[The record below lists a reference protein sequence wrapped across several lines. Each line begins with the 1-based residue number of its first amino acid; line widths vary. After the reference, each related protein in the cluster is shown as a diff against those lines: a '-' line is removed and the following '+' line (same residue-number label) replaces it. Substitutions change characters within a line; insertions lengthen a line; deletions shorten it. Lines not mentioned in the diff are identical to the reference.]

1 MDELKD
7 QDLIEFDS
15 NFIEKLRKNDKATQ
29 ERCYV
34 LLSPEIYTLLVKI
47 CRDRCAAND
56 LLHDTFIKVFD
67 VAESIDNSVNLRA
80 WIKRIAINKA
90 LNYLKRNKYLV
101 FEEISDN
108 ILSFQRSDESNS
120 AFEQILSSIPP
131 EQRVVMWLFII
142 EEYTHKEISQFLS
155 KSESYSKSIVSR
167 CLSKLRTKFGELYE
181 SHK

>member
-1 MDELKD
+1 MCDEITCSIVIKVMDELKD

-101 FEEISDN
+101 LRRLVTTYYLSKGVMNQIVHLNRFCRQFLLSKEWLCGCLLLRNTHIKKY
-108 ILSFQRSDESNS
+108 LSF
-120 AFEQILSSIPP
+120 
-131 EQRVVMWLFII
+131 
-142 EEYTHKEISQFLS
+142 
-155 KSESYSKSIVSR
+155 
-167 CLSKLRTKFGELYE
+167 
-181 SHK
+181 